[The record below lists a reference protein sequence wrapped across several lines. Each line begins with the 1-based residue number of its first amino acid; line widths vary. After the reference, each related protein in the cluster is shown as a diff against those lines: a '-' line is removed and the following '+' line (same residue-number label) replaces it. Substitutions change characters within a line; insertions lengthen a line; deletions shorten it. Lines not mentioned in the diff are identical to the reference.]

1 MKLPVKTS
9 CILSWASIFV
19 FMLLLQERAFAQ
31 QDAQYS
37 QYTFNGLFA
46 NPAYA
51 GYKQDFYIHS
61 FYRSQWT
68 GLDGAPENI
77 SFSVDGAVNDKKV
90 GLGLIMLND
99 VVGAQS
105 LFSATACYS
114 YRLQIG
120 QNENSRLC
128 FGLGVGFIQA
138 GIDGTKL
145 NPVDGNDPN
154 IPQGIVGNILP
165 TGRVGILYTS
175 DKFYVGF
182 ASDNLITKLINKDY
196 TLKVPLPQPH
206 YYFNA
211 GTLIST
217 DNDIKIKPSI
227 LFKTDL
233 HGPASLDLNA
243 SVLLN
248 EQIWLGG
255 AYRTAAPFYN
265 KLNPDQPLQK
275 SNAILALAEFMPNA
289 NIRIGYAFDFSLSK
303 LSNYSYGSHE
313 ISLGIFLRR
322 SKTTSNN
329 VKCYF

>member
-1 MKLPVKTS
+1 MHPLTRIRLTKHLLILLA
-9 CILSWASIFV
+9 CILCGTT
-19 FMLLLQERAFAQ
+19 LKAQ
-31 QDAQYS
+31 QNAQYS
-37 QYTFNGLFA
+37 QYTFNGLFI

-68 GLDGAPENI
+68 GLNGAPQNL
-77 SFSVDGAVNDKKV
+77 SLSVDGAVNDKKV
-90 GLGLIMLND
+90 GLGLQMLTD

-105 LFSATACYS
+105 LFSATASYA

-120 QNENSRLC
+120 SNENSRLC
-128 FGLGVGFIQA
+128 LGIGLGFIQA
-138 GIDGTKL
+138 GLDGTKL
-145 NPVDGNDPN
+145 NPIDGFDPS
-154 IPQGIVGNILP
+154 IPQGRVSNILP
-165 TGRVGILYTS
+165 TGRAGILYTN
-175 DKFYVGF
+175 DDVFIGI
-182 ASDNLITKLINKDY
+182 ASDNLITKVFNKDY

-211 GTLIST
+211 GAILKTNA
-217 DNDIKIKPSI
+217 DVKIKPSV

-233 HGPASLDLNA
+233 HGPASLDLNT
-243 SVLLN
+243 SILLN
-248 EQIWLGG
+248 EQIWLGA

-265 KLNPDQPLQK
+265 KLNPDAPLQK
-275 SNAILALAEFMPNA
+275 SNAILGLVEFMPNQ

-322 SKTTSNN
+322 SKTTPNTA
-329 VKCYF
+329 KCYF